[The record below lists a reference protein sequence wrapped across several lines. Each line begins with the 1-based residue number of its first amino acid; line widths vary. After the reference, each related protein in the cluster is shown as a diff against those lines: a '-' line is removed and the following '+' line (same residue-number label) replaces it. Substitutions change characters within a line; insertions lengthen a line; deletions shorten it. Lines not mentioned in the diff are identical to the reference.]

1 MSVPKDMEKYLS
13 AEDSLLRNAMLLYP
27 SIHNNSI
34 SFGRAAEI
42 LGIHK
47 IDLVT
52 LYGRMGINFVDMT
65 DEEFEEE
72 LCNAEKAK
80 EKTKDAM
87 NGVQIGLG
95 KGKITYPENFQDMD
109 KDVKELFNSS
119 K

>member
-1 MSVPKDMEKYLS
+1 MEMITITMSVPKDMEKYLS

-52 LYGRMGINFVDMT
+52 LYGRMGINFVDM
-65 DEEFEEE
+65 
-72 LCNAEKAK
+72 K
-80 EKTKDAM
+80 
-87 NGVQIGLG
+87 
-95 KGKITYPENFQDMD
+95 
-109 KDVKELFNSS
+109 SS
-119 K
+119 KKNYVMQRKPKKRQRTQ